1 MRYKTMTLA
10 TVMLLGLANIHA
22 IANHHYNVMNNT
34 TVESTND
41 SFVAVEDDYGWMELG
56 PVSMSAYFDESWHWA
71 TATLYKLENTNLA
84 YRVRYEDEYY
94 TVIAQKEDGE
104 VKCSVWI
111 PYQGEKR
118 WFGFSL

>member
-1 MRYKTMTLA
+1 MTLA